1 MKISE
6 VFFRF
11 FVFVLET
18 LILKIYFL
26 IIKIN
31 IFRGDLS
38 DISAK
43 TATLVKIK
51 TAERLGVL

>member
-1 MKISE
+1 MILSIS
-6 VFFRF
+6 FF
-11 FVFVLET
+11 
-18 LILKIYFL
+18 

-43 TATLVKIK
+43 TASLVHMYW
-51 TAERLGVL
+51 TQAQVLSRNFVLAHISVTTQTI